1 MTDKVHIK
9 LSKTK
14 EVVISNILSLI
25 ADKLILG
32 GNMKKSLLILSIV
45 SIISFSY
52 AMPIGIEAGAGYV
65 LAEND
70 NHLFINGSALV
81 NIVNNFYIRTELAR
95 LSFHSGSTLIS
106 LGTMSPVDLMLFFPS
121 NTFNPYGL
129 AGVNLTTGGGA
140 TYFNLRA
147 GAGVEFKFNEARFYP
162 FVEGDLDLYS
172 WSSGG
177 VSTTHNVITLKGG
190 IRIK

>member
-1 MTDKVHIK
+1 
-9 LSKTK
+9 
-14 EVVISNILSLI
+14 
-25 ADKLILG
+25 
-32 GNMKKSLLILSIV
+32 MKKSLLILSIV

-52 AMPIGIEAGAGYV
+52 AMPVGIEVGAGYV

-70 NHLFINGSALV
+70 NHFIVNGSALV
-81 NIVNNFYIRTELAR
+81 NIVNNFYLRSELAR
-95 LSFHSGSTLIS
+95 LSFHSGYSLIS
-106 LGTMSPVDLMLFFPS
+106 LGTLSPVDLMIFFPQQ
-121 NTFNPYGL
+121 TFNPYGL
-129 AGVNLTTGGGA
+129 AGVKLITGHGLTT
-140 TYFNLRA
+140 FDLRA

-177 VSTTHNVITLKGG
+177 LSGSDNVITIKGG